1 MAKDFSIESIKADNE
16 ACLIAS
22 FKKQNKQLDQH
33 YKTLFDQ
40 HQSVQRE
47 HAQVAEELDVKK
59 KEWVRVSDENDALRH
74 QANDLRRLIQTIP
87 GTMESQ
93 SDLQTLCE
101 QNQVLTEQHAQLQD
115 QLADMENVLIEIK
128 MKYALSESER
138 ERLNQ
143 RLIEV
148 KKWMNS

>member
-1 MAKDFSIESIKADNE
+1 M
-16 ACLIAS
+16 
-22 FKKQNKQLDQH
+22 
-33 YKTLFDQ
+33 
-40 HQSVQRE
+40 QRE